1 MKKIHILCLFLILIT
16 MFICIG
22 CEQGEYTPP
31 PEQPVMYYKDIDVVV
46 VSNRKATRYAKIRR
60 YEQAITVK
68 SEEYGLEKTFIKS
81 DCGAFASMPYWNYK
95 EGDVIKAELYSWKME
110 STGEIT
116 KREISGLK

>member
-1 MKKIHILCLFLILIT
+1 MKKYICFLLIFIT
-16 MFICIG
+16 MFICG

-46 VSNRKATRYAKIRR
+46 VSNRKATRYAKVRR

-68 SEEYGLEKTFIKS
+68 SEEYGLEETFIKS
-81 DCGAFASMPYWNYK
+81 DCGAFASMPYWNCK

-116 KREISGLK
+116 RREISGLK